1 MQNPSVAGESERLSY
16 GVSRA
21 IVVDDCD
28 AGVVATPLTVLY
40 DEDCGFCT
48 AAAGW
53 LAKRD
58 GIVAAPIG
66 GEKGDAALHD
76 MSRDERYASFHVV
89 DSAGRV
95 SSSGEAL
102 TVLLGVLPAGR
113 VTSRLARRF
122 PRVTEAVYRQTAKRR
137 DLLGRL
143 FRVDACR
150 VDRAETP

>member
-1 MQNPSVAGESERLSY
+1 M
-16 GVSRA
+16 
-21 IVVDDCD
+21 
-28 AGVVATPLTVLY
+28 ATPLTVLY

-58 GIVAAPIG
+58 GIATAPNG
-66 GEKGDAALHD
+66 SATGDTALHG
-76 MSRDERYASFHVV
+76 MSRDERYTSFHVV

-102 TVLLGVLPAGR
+102 TVLLAVLPAGR
-113 VTSRLARRF
+113 ATSRVAGRF
-122 PRVTEAVYRQTAKRR
+122 PRATEAVYRRTARHR

-150 VDRAETP
+150 VDRPTD

>member
-1 MQNPSVAGESERLSY
+1 MQNPSVIGESDRLSY

-21 IVVDDCD
+21 IVDDCD

-58 GIVAAPIG
+58 VIAVAAIG
-66 GEKGDAALHD
+66 SATGDTALHG

-89 DSAGRV
+89 NGSGRV
-95 SSSGEAL
+95 SSAGEAL
-102 TVLLGVLPAGR
+102 TVLLAVLPAGGA
-113 VTSRLARRF
+113 TSRLARRF
-122 PRVTEAVYRQTAKRR
+122 PRTTEALYGQAAKRR
-137 DLLGRL
+137 SLLGRL
-143 FRVDACR
+143 FRVNACR
-150 VDRAETP
+150 GRPS